1 MSGSYSLST
10 VTAAQMPKTGM
21 GDDEEQGN
29 DLGSRWARWVWA
41 SAAIDLTAPLAVA
54 REKQAAG
61 TRAP

>member
-1 MSGSYSLST
+1 MSGSYSPST

-21 GDDEEQGN
+21 GDDEERGN

>member
-1 MSGSYSLST
+1 MSGFYSLST
-10 VTAAQMPKTGM
+10 VTAAPMPKTPTRH
-21 GDDEEQGN
+21 DEDRGN
-29 DLGSRWARWVWA
+29 DLGSRWTRWVWA